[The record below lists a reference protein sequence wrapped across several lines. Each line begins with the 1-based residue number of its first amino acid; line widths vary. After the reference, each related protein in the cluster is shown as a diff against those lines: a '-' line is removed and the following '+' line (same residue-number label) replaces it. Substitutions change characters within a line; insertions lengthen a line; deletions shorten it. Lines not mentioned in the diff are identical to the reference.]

1 VVADGSSQV
10 ALAFSEILTAER
22 MRNRR
27 GLRFH
32 LREREPLVVA
42 IRRRDLWTAEDR
54 LIANGV
60 RVVDW
65 LGAILT
71 HTLSDFDDALDQE
84 PGRVRQSSDDA

>member
-1 VVADGSSQV
+1 MGDGSSQV
-10 ALAFSEILTAER
+10 DLAFSEVLTAER
-22 MRNRR
+22 LRSRR

-42 IRRRDLWTAEDR
+42 VRRRELWSVEDR

-71 HTLSDFDDALDQE
+71 HTLADFDDALDQG
-84 PGRVRQSSDDA
+84 PCRVRQSSDDA